1 MKLPCRVAGK
11 AALIVGYAPG
21 RKGRP
26 MAMVITQGALKA
38 VRLKDIE
45 LAELPERLQAANVVE
60 IPKKAKEALEE

>member
-26 MAMVITQGALKA
+26 MAMVITQGALRA
-38 VRLKDIE
+38 VRLKDVE
-45 LAELPERLQAANVVE
+45 LGELPEGLRANVVKMPE
-60 IPKKAKEALEE
+60 KAASGG

>member
-1 MKLPCRVAGK
+1 MKIPCKVGGK

-38 VRLKDIE
+38 VRLKDVE
-45 LAELPERLQAANVVE
+45 LGELPERLQATVVKMA
-60 IPKKAKEALEE
+60 PKEPKADAS

>member
-26 MAMVITQGALKA
+26 MAMVITQGALRA

-45 LAELPERLQAANVVE
+45 LGELPEGLRATVVKMPE
-60 IPKKAKEALEE
+60 KKEAS